1 MVAVGAHPVGA
12 APAVAL
18 IGNTMAT
25 YKVKAYGKEYTV
37 EVIEQASGAR
47 IIVEGYSFEVE
58 QAAPGSVPGQSVARP
73 AARPAAPAAPAAA
86 PAAAPPAKAKK
97 AAAKSDAPAAAPAA
111 AAKAPATG
119 RGAVVAPIPGVI
131 TKVCVV
137 EGQEVKAGE
146 TVVKLEAMKMENDIT
161 ALTSG
166 VVKEVA
172 VAEGTEVSDGQLLV
186 LIE

>member
-1 MVAVGAHPVGA
+1 
-12 APAVAL
+12 
-18 IGNTMAT
+18 MAT

-37 EVIEQASGAR
+37 EVIEQAHAAR

-58 QAAPGSVPGQSVARP
+58 QAAPGSVPGQNVTRAP
-73 AARPAAPAAPAAA
+73 AARPAAPAAPAAEA
-86 PAAAPPAKAKK
+86 SAVKTKK
-97 AAAKSDAPAAAPAA
+97 SKPAPAAAPATAPA
-111 AAKAPATG
+111 ATSAGKAPAAG

-131 TKVCVV
+131 TKVCVA
-137 EGQEVKAGE
+137 EGEEVKAGQ

-166 VVKEVA
+166 TVKQVA

-186 LIE
+186 LVE

>member
-1 MVAVGAHPVGA
+1 
-12 APAVAL
+12 
-18 IGNTMAT
+18 MAT

-37 EVIEQASGAR
+37 EVIEQAHGAR

-58 QAAPGSVPGQSVARP
+58 QAAPGSVPGQTAARP
-73 AARPAAPAAPAAA
+73 AARPAAPGAPAATPA
-86 PAAAPPAKAKK
+86 PAVSKPKK
-97 AAAKSDAPAAAPAA
+97 AAKSPETAAAPAA
-111 AAKAPATG
+111 AAAPKTAQG

-166 VVKEVA
+166 TVKQVA
-172 VAEGTEVSDGQLLV
+172 VSEGTEVSDGQLLV
-186 LIE
+186 LVE

>member
-1 MVAVGAHPVGA
+1 
-12 APAVAL
+12 
-18 IGNTMAT
+18 MAT

-37 EVIEQASGAR
+37 EVIEQAHGAR

-58 QAAPGSVPGQSVARP
+58 QAAPGSVPGQSIARP
-73 AARPAAPAAPAAA
+73 AAKPAAPAAPAT
-86 PAAAPPAKAKK
+86 AAASPAPTKPKK
-97 AAAKSDAPAAAPAA
+97 AAKTEAPAAAPAA
-111 AAKAPATG
+111 AAPKGGGG

-131 TKVCVV
+131 TKVCVT

-166 VVKEVA
+166 TVKQVA
-172 VAEGTEVSDGQLLV
+172 VAEGAEVSDGQLLILV
-186 LIE
+186 E